1 MNPRC
6 RKTWGDPEWDGHRT
20 CRLRRV
26 PCKDGPGR
34 GEGVGDGERAGFAAH
49 AGTILTDVPRTGRLS
64 ELNAAGVR
72 SLARHPFS
80 CQAKAQRTDRSWP
93 HAAVRS
99 PGRSPE
105 FRRSLPRETGNH
117 ECKPIR
123 QRHLRIHQQMDG
135 PIFPHIFPF
144 DGPIFPFSFVAKCA
158 EVGCCLTGKDG
169 LTSVGGYERIVYL
182 CSPQRKRT

>member
-135 PIFPHIFPF
+135 PIFALP
-144 DGPIFPFSFVAKCA
+144 
-158 EVGCCLTGKDG
+158 TGWRPVRDRASG
-169 LTSVGGYERIVYL
+169 RSSRVILSACRR
-182 CSPQRKRT
+182 SSRRPRKRFQEPLTPRFCLP